1 MIAIHTEKQR
11 RYFDEVIRM
20 HFEESKG
27 IDQIARVLPVGHTT
41 IRRWINAYSGPR
53 RPEEST
59 NSLRTF
65 DYAMELK
72 ASGMPI
78 THISK
83 KLDVS
88 RSTLYRWMTIFA
100 EDTEKRPIIMQKTD
114 SEQPMSQD
122 AQTRIAELE
131 AKLRK
136 AELARDAYDE
146 MINVAEAKFN
156 IPIRKK
162 AGAKR

>member
-11 RYFDEVIRM
+11 KYYYEVIRM
-20 HFEESKG
+20 HFEESMG
-27 IDQIARVLPVGHTT
+27 IDRIAREVPVGHTT
-41 IRRWINAYSGPR
+41 ISRWINAYSGPR
-53 RPEEST
+53 RPTESS
-59 NSLRTF
+59 NSLRMF
-65 DYAMELK
+65 DYAMELR

-78 THISK
+78 THICK

-88 RSTLYRWMTIFA
+88 RSTLYRWMIIFA
-100 EDTEKRPIIMQKTD
+100 EDKGKRPIIMQKTD
-114 SEQPMSQD
+114 TNQPIPQD
-122 AQTRIAELE
+122 AQARITELE
-131 AKLRK
+131 GKLRN

-146 MINVAEAKFN
+146 MISEAESKFN

>member
-1 MIAIHTEKQR
+1 
-11 RYFDEVIRM
+11 
-20 HFEESKG
+20 
-27 IDQIARVLPVGHTT
+27 
-41 IRRWINAYSGPR
+41 
-53 RPEEST
+53 
-59 NSLRTF
+59 
-65 DYAMELK
+65 
-72 ASGMPI
+72 
-78 THISK
+78 
-83 KLDVS
+83 
-88 RSTLYRWMTIFA
+88 
-100 EDTEKRPIIMQKTD
+100 MQKTD

>member
-1 MIAIHTEKQR
+1 MISIHTEKQR
-11 RYFDEVIRM
+11 KYFDEVIRM
-20 HFEESKG
+20 HFEESMG
-27 IDQIARVLPVGHTT
+27 IDRIAREVPIGHTT
-41 IRRWINAYSGPR
+41 IARWINAYSGPG
-53 RPEEST
+53 RPSKSN
-59 NSLRTF
+59 NSLRLF
-65 DYAMELK
+65 DYAMELRE
-72 ASGMPI
+72 SGMPI
-78 THISK
+78 THICK

-100 EDTEKRPIIMQKTD
+100 EDTSKRPIIMQNTD
-114 SEQPMSQD
+114 SSTPIPQD
-122 AQTRIAELE
+122 AQARIAELE
-131 AKLRK
+131 EKLRM